1 MKTLLDS
8 SAFAKRY
15 IEEAGSQAVD
25 DICQRTTS
33 LALSVLCV
41 PEIISALNRHC
52 REKRLSRQ
60 DYATAKS
67 RLAADVV
74 DAVVIELTPE
84 VVSRS
89 ILLLETNDLR
99 TLDAM
104 HVASAL
110 EWGAEEFVSADERQ
124 VKAARKSGLKTTFIE
139 AGEPP
144 ACKSRLAGPPKLRRH
159 VMTRVGG
166 CVGGAM
172 RRISSR

>member
-1 MKTLLDS
+1 MKRLFDS

-25 DICQRTTS
+25 DICQRTTT

-41 PEIISALNRHC
+41 PEIISALNRRV

-60 DYATAKS
+60 AYFTAKR
-67 RLAADVV
+67 RLSADVA

-84 VVSRS
+84 VVSRA

-99 TLDAM
+99 SLDAI
-104 HVASAL
+104 HVACAL
-110 EWGAEEFVSADERQ
+110 EWGAAEFISADERQ
-124 VKAARKSGLKTTFIE
+124 VKAARKSGLKTTFVQ

-144 ACKSRLAGPPKLRRH
+144 PATYGSQARR
-159 VMTRVGG
+159 
-166 CVGGAM
+166 
-172 RRISSR
+172 S